1 MKSSVENL
9 SPTRV
14 RFDISIE
21 FNEMSSHVADAYKKV
36 ASQVNIPGF
45 RKGKVPAAMIDQRV
59 GRGTVIDEAINSALP
74 DFYTQA
80 AREHKISVIGRPE
93 VDIKE
98 FVDNEKLS
106 FTIEVDVRPEIKLP
120 DFAKMEI
127 KVDDVTVTA
136 EDINEQID
144 ELRARFG
151 TLHIVERAAKS
162 GDFISIDLVAKVN
175 GEEVEGGTANDI
187 SYEVGTNS
195 MVDGLDD
202 AVVGLSAGDSKVF
215 ETTLLGMQDGEKGS
229 VTVTVKSVKEREL
242 PAADDAFAK
251 LASEFDTLDELKTDL
266 NTRLERVKAMEQ
278 GAQARDKL
286 VDKLVSELEIP
297 VPEKLVE
304 EEIHAHLER
313 EGRLEDAEHR
323 AEVDRDTRAM
333 FKQDFLLDEVVKSES
348 VEVSE
353 MELTEYLMRSASRY
367 GMAPQDF
374 ANRLAQSGNIN
385 QMVAEVARAKALANI
400 LSRVNV
406 VTESGKKV
414 DLDALAPKRLAED
427 SAE

>member
-251 LASEFDTLDELKTDL
+251 LASEFDTLDELKADL

>member
-251 LASEFDTLDELKTDL
+251 LASEFDTLDELKADL

-323 AEVDRDTRAM
+323 AEVARDTRAM